1 MNLYGVS
8 TDINFVLQ
16 YSCVFYKFVII
27 LKKLFIS

>member
-16 YSCVFYKFVII
+16 IFMFFYKFVII